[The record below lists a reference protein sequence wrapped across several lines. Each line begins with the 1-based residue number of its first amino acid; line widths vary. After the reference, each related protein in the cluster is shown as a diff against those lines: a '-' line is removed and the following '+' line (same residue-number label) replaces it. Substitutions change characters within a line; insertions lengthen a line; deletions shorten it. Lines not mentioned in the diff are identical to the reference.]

1 MKKSQVA
8 SQRSQVASRVS
19 HGDSRKLLPIVL
31 AAVVVTLCSVAA
43 FGQGRGGVAS
53 FPAQQRD
60 PADPA
65 VVARGRA
72 IYDTE
77 CRRCHGADLR
87 GGEQGGSNLLRVPLV
102 LNDREGELIQP
113 VLQGSHKDRL
123 SPTGLTADDVKS
135 LAAYIHSVLARAPG
149 QGAPPP
155 PEKPIELKVLVGD
168 AAAGERFFAARCA
181 SCHSVTGDL
190 RNIGARDLGPAQLQ
204 NLWLAGGRG
213 GGGGRGGRGAVPG
226 AQAPPMTTRRET
238 TVVVTLP
245 SGQKYEGR
253 LERIDDFMVTLTQT
267 DGTPRSFRRNGDVP
281 KVDVRDPLEAH
292 RNLLPTYTDKDIHDV
307 TTYLAGVK

>member
-1 MKKSQVA
+1 MNKSK
-8 SQRSQVASRVS
+8 VASRQSLV
-19 HGDSRKLLPIVL
+19 DSRKLLTMCLGAI
-31 AAVVVTLCSVAA
+31 VVVCSVVS

-77 CRRCHGADLR
+77 CRQCHGADLR
-87 GGEQGGSNLLRVPLV
+87 GGEQGGSNLLRVPVV

-113 VLQGSHKDRL
+113 VLAGSHKERI
-123 SPTGLTADDVKS
+123 SPAGLGADEVKA

-155 PEKPIELKVLVGD
+155 PATPPELKVLVGD
-168 AAAGERFFAARCA
+168 AAAGERFFAAKCA

-190 RNIGARDLGPAQLQ
+190 KGIGARNLGHAQLQ
-204 NLWLAGGRG
+204 NLWVAGGSGR
-213 GGGGRGGRGAVPG
+213 GGGRGGRGAPLG
-226 AQAPPMTTRRET
+226 PQAPPMTTRRET
-238 TVVVTLP
+238 TVVVTMP
-245 SGQKYEGR
+245 TGQKYEGR
-253 LERIDDFMVTLTQT
+253 LERIDDFMVTLTQA

-281 KVDVRDPLEAH
+281 KVNVRDPLEAH
-292 RNLLPTYTDKDIHDV
+292 RNLLPVYTDKDIHDV
-307 TTYLAGVK
+307 TAYLAGVK

>member
-1 MKKSQVA
+1 
-8 SQRSQVASRVS
+8 
-19 HGDSRKLLPIVL
+19 VL
-31 AAVVVTLCSVAA
+31 CSAAV

-87 GGEQGGSNLLRVPLV
+87 GGEQGGSNLLRAAVV
-102 LNDREGELIQP
+102 LNDREGELIHP

-123 SPTGLTADDVKS
+123 PSGLSADDVKT
-135 LAAYIHSVLARAPG
+135 LAAYIHSVLALAPG

-155 PEKPIELKVLVGD
+155 PVKPFELKVLVGD
-168 AAAGERFFAARCA
+168 AAAGERFFAAKCA

-190 RNIGARDLGPAQLQ
+190 RGIGARDLAPAQLQ
-204 NLWLAGGRG
+204 NLWVAGGRG
-213 GGGGRGGRGAVPG
+213 GGGGRGGRGAGPA
-226 AQAPPMTTRRET
+226 AQAPPMTTRREA

-245 SGQKYEGR
+245 TGQKYEGR
-253 LERIDDFMVTLTQT
+253 LERIDDFLVTLTQA
-267 DGTPRSFRRNGDVP
+267 DGTPRSFRRSGDVP

-307 TTYLAGVK
+307 TAYLAGVK

>member
-1 MKKSQVA
+1 MKTSTVT
-8 SQRSQVASRVS
+8 
-19 HGDSRKLLPIVL
+19 ICL
-31 AAVVVTLCSVAA
+31 AAIVVLCSAVT

-65 VVARGRA
+65 VVARGRV

-77 CRRCHGADLR
+77 CRKCHGADLR
-87 GGEQGGSNLLRVPLV
+87 GGEQGGSNLLRAPLV
-102 LNDREGELIQP
+102 LNDREGELIEP
-113 VLQGSHKDRL
+113 VLRGSHKDRV
-123 SPTGLTADDVKS
+123 SSGLTADDVQP
-135 LAAYIHSVLARAPG
+135 LAAFIHSVLARAPG

-155 PEKPIELKVLVGD
+155 PEKPLELKVLVGD

-190 RNIGARDLGPAQLQ
+190 KGIGARDLGPAQLQ
-204 NLWLAGGRG
+204 NLWIAGGR
-213 GGGGRGGRGAVPG
+213 GGGRGGRGAGLV

-238 TVVVTLP
+238 TVVVTMP
-245 SGQKYEGR
+245 GGQKYEGR
-253 LERIDDFMVTLTQT
+253 LERIDDFMVTLTQA

-281 KVDVRDPLEAH
+281 KVDVRGPLEAH
-292 RNLLPTYTDKDIHDV
+292 RDLLPMYTDKDIHDV
-307 TTYLAGVK
+307 TAYLAGVK

>member
-1 MKKSQVA
+1 MKKSTVMF
-8 SQRSQVASRVS
+8 
-19 HGDSRKLLPIVL
+19 L
-31 AAVVVTLCSVAA
+31 AAFVVLCSAAA

-60 PADPA
+60 PADSA

-87 GGEQGGSNLLRVPLV
+87 GGEQGGSNLLRAPVV

-123 SPTGLTADDVKS
+123 QAAGLSADDVKT
-135 LAAYIHSVLARAPG
+135 LAAYIHSVLALAPG

-155 PEKPIELKVLVGD
+155 PAKPHELKVLVGD
-168 AAAGERFFAARCA
+168 AAAGERFFAAKCA

-190 RNIGARDLGPAQLQ
+190 LGIGARDLGPAQLQ
-204 NLWLAGGRG
+204 NLWVAGGRG
-213 GGGGRGGRGAVPG
+213 GGGGRGGRGAGPAAV
-226 AQAPPMTTRRET
+226 APPMTTRREST
-238 TVVVTLP
+238 T
-245 SGQKYEGR
+245 SW
-253 LERIDDFMVTLTQT
+253 
-267 DGTPRSFRRNGDVP
+267 
-281 KVDVRDPLEAH
+281 
-292 RNLLPTYTDKDIHDV
+292 
-307 TTYLAGVK
+307 

>member
-1 MKKSQVA
+1 MRKST
-8 SQRSQVASRVS
+8 VASRQSQV
-19 HGDSRKLLPIVL
+19 DSRKLLTIFL
-31 AAVVVTLCSVAA
+31 AVIAVLCSAVT

-87 GGEQGGSNLLRVPLV
+87 GGEQGGSNLLRVPVV
-102 LNDREGELIQP
+102 LNDRDGELIQT
-113 VLQGSHKDRL
+113 VIQGSHTDRL
-123 SPTGLTADDVKS
+123 SASGPDADEVKA
-135 LAAYIHSVLARAPG
+135 LAAYIHSVLALAPG

-155 PEKPIELKVLVGD
+155 PANPIELKVLVGD
-168 AAAGERFFAARCA
+168 AAAGERFFAAKCA
-181 SCHSVTGDL
+181 GCHSVTGDL
-190 RNIGARDLGPAQLQ
+190 RGIGSRNLGTAQLQ
-204 NLWLAGGRG
+204 NLWIAGGR
-213 GGGGRGGRGAVPG
+213 GGGRGGRGAP
-226 AQAPPMTTRRET
+226 ATAPAPPMTTRRET
-238 TVVVTLP
+238 TVIVTLP

-253 LERIDDFMVTLTQT
+253 LERIDDFMVTLTQA
-267 DGTPRSFRRNGDVP
+267 DGTPRSFRRDGDVP

-292 RNLLPTYTDKDIHDV
+292 RNLLPVYTDKDIHDV
-307 TTYLAGVK
+307 TAYLAGVK

>member
-1 MKKSQVA
+1 MVDMSQ
-8 SQRSQVASRVS
+8 
-19 HGDSRKLLPIVL
+19 KLLTTFL
-31 AAVVVTLCSVAA
+31 AATLTLCSAML

-72 IYDTE
+72 TYDTE
-77 CRRCHGADLR
+77 CRRCHGPDLR

-113 VLQGSHKDRL
+113 VIQGSHKDRL
-123 SPTGLTADDVKS
+123 SPSTLTPDDMKAV
-135 LAAYIHSVLARAPG
+135 AAYIHSVLAMAPG

-155 PEKPIELKVLVGD
+155 GPPVELKVMVGD
-168 AAAGERFFAARCA
+168 AAAGERYFAARCA
-181 SCHSVTGDL
+181 SCHSVAGDL
-190 RNIGARDLGPAQLQ
+190 KGIGARDLGPAQLQ
-204 NLWLAGGRG
+204 NLWIA
-213 GGGGRGGRGAVPG
+213 GGRGGRGGGRG
-226 AQAPPMTTRRET
+226 ALAAPPPPMTTRRET
-238 TVVVTLP
+238 TVVVTL
-245 SGQKYEGR
+245 SDGQKYEGR
-253 LERIDDFMVTLTQT
+253 LERIDDFIVTLTQA

-292 RNLLPTYTDKDIHDV
+292 RNLLAVYTDKDIHDV
-307 TTYLAGVK
+307 TAYLAGAK

>member
-1 MKKSQVA
+1 MGA
-8 SQRSQVASRVS
+8 RGAL
-19 HGDSRKLLPIVL
+19 GALGACVL
-31 AAVVVTLCSVAA
+31 A
-43 FGQGRGGVAS
+43 FGLLGSNVWAQGRGGVAS

-72 IYDTE
+72 IYDTD
-77 CRRCHGADLR
+77 CRSCHGADLR
-87 GGEQGGSNLLRVPLV
+87 GGEQGGSNLLRSTVV
-102 LNDREGELIQP
+102 LNDRESESIQQA
-113 VLQGSHKDRL
+113 LQASHKGRL
-123 SPTGLTADDVKS
+123 APAGLSADDMKA
-135 LAAYIHSVLARAPG
+135 LATYIHSILALAPG

-155 PEKPIELKVLVGD
+155 GPPRELKVLVGD
-168 AAAGERFFAARCA
+168 AAAGERYFAAKCA

-190 RNIGARDLGPAQLQ
+190 RGIGARDLGPVALQ
-204 NLWLAGGRG
+204 NLWIAGGRG
-213 GGGGRGGRGAVPG
+213 GGGGRGGRGAAPV

-245 SGQKYEGR
+245 GGQKYEGR
-253 LERIDDFMVTLTQT
+253 LERIDDFIVTLTQA

-292 RNLLPTYTDKDIHDV
+292 RNLLPIYADKDIYDV
-307 TTYLAGVK
+307 TAYLAGVK